1 MQDPPSFASLRTCSD
16 GTGIQAGTNSNDATD
31 ARRQSEL
38 AHGRTIAGRASSVW
52 GQDGLTGQERVRR
65 RAGLLAAAVGAAPGM
80 AILELGCGTGEYTA
94 RLAQHGAWLV
104 ALDLVG
110 DLVRVARRRDLPSGV
125 RFVLGDAERLPFP
138 DGAFDAVV
146 GNAVLHH
153 LRLTAA
159 LREIWRVLRP
169 GGLCAFTEPN
179 MLNPQVLIQKN
190 VPPIKRWLG
199 DTPHETAFIAGPIRR
214 DFERAS
220 LRVAR
225 VEPFDFLH
233 PALPEWSI
241 PTVQRIEARL
251 ERLGP
256 LAQLAGSLLIVAGR
270 EPEPLQTAST
280 QRA

>member
-1 MQDPPSFASLRTCSD
+1 MSSDRLDAQIRPSS
-16 GTGIQAGTNSNDATD
+16 NSVPD

-38 AHGRTIAGRASSVW
+38 AHGRTIAGRAASVW
-52 GQDGLTGQERVRR
+52 GQDGLAGQERVRR

-110 DLVRVARRRDLPSGV
+110 DLVRVARGRDLPFGV

-153 LRLTAA
+153 LRLGAA
-159 LREIWRVLRP
+159 LGEIRRVLRP
-169 GGLCAFTEPN
+169 GGRCAFTEPN
-179 MLNPQVLIQKN
+179 MLNPQVLVQKN

-233 PALPEWSI
+233 PALPAWSI
-241 PTVQRIEARL
+241 PTVQRIEGRL

-270 EPEPLQTAST
+270 ETAPFQTAST
-280 QRA
+280 